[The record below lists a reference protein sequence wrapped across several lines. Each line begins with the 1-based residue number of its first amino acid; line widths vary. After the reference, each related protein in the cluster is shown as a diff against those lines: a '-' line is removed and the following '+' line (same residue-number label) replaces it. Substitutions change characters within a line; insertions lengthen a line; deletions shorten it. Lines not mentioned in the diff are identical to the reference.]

1 MKKHSNYCDKIQLM
15 SEVAEI
21 VKTNIQ
27 NGVQAVPCAMTWD
40 EFLAFG
46 DEDTWAEW
54 IDGEVIVLYSA
65 SSKHQD
71 IVGFLQTIM
80 RIYAETHN
88 LGRVFSAPFA
98 MKLEKERRGRE
109 PDLLYVSREK
119 VHLIEPTFLNGAAD
133 LVVEVISPE
142 SIGRD
147 RGEKFVEYESAGVR
161 EYWLIDYERR
171 RAEFYELAT
180 DGLYRLAQTDGPFH
194 SKVIKGFF
202 VREDWFWQ
210 ENLPTIEALKE
221 LKIL

>member
-1 MKKHSNYCDKIQLM
+1 M
-15 SEVAEI
+15 SDVLELAETSGAE
-21 VKTNIQ
+21 KETLPSPQ
-27 NGVQAVPCAMTWD
+27 RPRMTFE
-40 EFLAFG
+40 EFLQLG
-46 DEDTWAEW
+46 GEDTWAEW
-54 IDGEVIVLYSA
+54 IDGEVIIMYSA

-80 RIYAETHN
+80 RIYSETHY
-88 LGRVFSAPFA
+88 LGKVFSAPFA
-98 MKLEKERRGRE
+98 MKLEKQRRGRE

-119 VHLIEPTFLNGAAD
+119 KHLIEPTYMNGAAD
-133 LVVEVISPE
+133 LVVEIISPE

-161 EYWLIDYERR
+161 EYWLIDYERK
-171 RAEFYELAT
+171 RAEFYELAEN
-180 DGLYRLAQTDGPFH
+180 GLYQFAQTVEGTFH
-194 SKVIKGFF
+194 SKVIEGFF

>member
-1 MKKHSNYCDKIQLM
+1 MSAIIELVETEKKETENSL
-15 SEVAEI
+15 
-21 VKTNIQ
+21 
-27 NGVQAVPCAMTWD
+27 PRMTFE
-40 EFLAFG
+40 EFLQFG
-46 DEDTWAEW
+46 GEDRWAEW
-54 IDGEVIVLYSA
+54 IDGEVIIMYSA
-65 SSKHQD
+65 STRHQE

-80 RIYAETHN
+80 RIYSETHN
-88 LGRVFSAPFA
+88 LGRVFSAPYA
-98 MKLEKERRGRE
+98 MKLSKERRGRE
-109 PDLLYVSREK
+109 PDLLFVSREK
-119 VHLIEPTFLNGAAD
+119 NHLIEPTFLNGAAD

-161 EYWLIDYERR
+161 EYWLIDYERN

-180 DGLYRLAQTDGPFH
+180 DGLYRLANTDGTFH
-194 SKVIKGFF
+194 SKVLEGFF

>member
-1 MKKHSNYCDKIQLM
+1 MI
-15 SEVAEI
+15 EVAEI
-21 VKTNIQ
+21 VKTTVQ
-27 NGVQAVPCAMTWD
+27 NGVQVVPYAMTWD

-54 IDGEVIVLYSA
+54 IDGEVIVMFSA

-71 IVGFLQTIM
+71 MVGFLQTIM

-88 LGRVFSAPFA
+88 LGRVFAAPFA

-119 VHLIEPTFLNGAAD
+119 VRLIEPTFLNGAAD

-171 RAEFYELAT
+171 RAEFYELAA
-180 DGLYRLAQTDGPFH
+180 DGLYRLAQTDGTFR
-194 SKVIKGFF
+194 SQVIEGFF
-202 VREDWFWQ
+202 VRENWFWQ

>member
-1 MKKHSNYCDKIQLM
+1 M
-15 SEVAEI
+15 SAVLETIETKAE
-21 VKTNIQ
+21 
-27 NGVQAVPCAMTWD
+27 QAENAPLRMTF
-40 EFLAFG
+40 EEYLRFG
-46 DEDTWAEW
+46 GENTRAEW
-54 IDGEVIVLYSA
+54 IDGEVITMYSA

-80 RIYAETHN
+80 RIYTETHN

-98 MKLEKERRGRE
+98 MKLEKQRRGRE

-119 VHLIEPTFLNGAAD
+119 IRLIEPTFLNGAAD

-142 SIGRD
+142 SVGRD

-161 EYWLIDYERR
+161 EYWLIDYERK
-171 RAEFYELAT
+171 RAEFYELAD
-180 DGLYRLAQTDGPFH
+180 DGLYRLANTGGAFF
-194 SKVIKGFF
+194 SKVIEGFF

-221 LKIL
+221 LKILG